1 MVLVTY
7 RLLLPQVYV
16 IDKSKHA
23 EEVFPCIV
31 ILNPRVTRVKLESLL
46 QLEKIE
52 KSVEGLLP
60 GSPQDAVTV
69 CHRW

>member
-16 IDKSKHA
+16 IDKSEHA